1 MNKSKK
7 LSLMKYSH
15 TPGNKVVS
23 DCKLKFIKDEQGTKE
38 NMCQITYKVKKIANN
53 CREDINS

>member
-15 TPGNKVVS
+15 TPGNQVAS
-23 DCKLKFIKDEQGTKE
+23 YCKLNFSNDEQETKE
-38 NMCQITYKVKKIANN
+38 RMWQITYKVKKIADH
-53 CREDINS
+53 CREDIYS